1 MEWNSGIDMSFRSGP
16 RSRRL
21 DWRTFQV
28 RQLGAFVSA
37 LLALVLTLTLGACA
51 GAAASSGSTH
61 SRSVITAAELS
72 AAGSE
77 SVYDLISRARPEFFR
92 EKPSQ
97 KYSEKLANGDQT
109 VTAERPAL
117 IVNGQRAGD
126 FGDLHTIPAST
137 LSGVRYY
144 SIEEAKRK
152 FGMQFGGGAIELT
165 YATPRAP

>member
-1 MEWNSGIDMSFRSGP
+1 MEWNAGIDMSFRSGP
-16 RSRRL
+16 RSRWF
-21 DWRTFQV
+21 DWRTSQV
-28 RQLGAFVSA
+28 RQLDAFVSA
-37 LLALVLTLTLGACA
+37 LLALALTLTLGACA
-51 GAAASSGSTH
+51 GAVASSPSGHT
-61 SRSVITAAELS
+61 RSVITAEELS

-77 SVYDLISRARPEFFR
+77 SVYDMISRARPEYLR

-97 KYSEKLANGDQT
+97 KYSEKLAVGDQT
-109 VTAERPAL
+109 VVAERPAL

-126 FGDLHTIPAST
+126 FGDLRSIPSSS

-144 SIEEAKRK
+144 TIEEAKRK